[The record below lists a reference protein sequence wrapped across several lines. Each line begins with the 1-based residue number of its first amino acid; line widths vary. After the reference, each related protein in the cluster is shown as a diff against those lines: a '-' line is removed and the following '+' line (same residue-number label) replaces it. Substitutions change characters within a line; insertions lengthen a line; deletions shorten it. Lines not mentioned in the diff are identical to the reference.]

1 MRTDLPPGPKLPR
14 SVQAWMWTYRYRE
27 FIEWAHGRYGASF
40 TARIGGLPV
49 SVVTTDRDAI
59 RRLLTGDPLV
69 KRHAND
75 LLREALG
82 DRSLLLLEP
91 GEHLARRKLLTPPFH
106 GERVREYA
114 QLMEQLIE
122 RELDDWH
129 AGSSVKVMK
138 VAQRLTL
145 DVILSAVLGVAD
157 PGLRDRLRGVFDA
170 MLAIPA
176 TGIVFYFPA
185 LQRRHGL
192 NKLAE
197 VYWRRR
203 DQLDGMLDEQIA
215 ATRADPQLEER
226 TDILSMMVRA
236 RDEDR
241 AALTDT
247 DLRHELNTLI
257 SAGHETTATAIAW
270 GAELLAHNP
279 DVQARARAVRRE
291 GDQPYLDA
299 LVKEVLRIRAP
310 VAVAGARHMLE
321 PFELGGRT
329 IPRDTVI
336 IMDAWGVHLDPSVY
350 PEPDRFMPERF
361 LEPAPEYAFLPFG
374 GGAHRCLGA
383 ALAQLEIR
391 VVLGAMLDRFELR
404 PARPRLARVVR
415 RGIMMAPQGGGNVLL
430 APAPARRPAAVD
442 EPVPAPE
449 PV

>member
-1 MRTDLPPGPKLPR
+1 M
-14 SVQAWMWTYRYRE
+14 
-27 FIEWAHGRYGASF
+27 
-40 TARIGGLPV
+40 

-197 VYWRRR
+197 VYWRKR

-236 RDEDR
+236 RDEDG

-279 DVQARARAVRRE
+279 DVQVRARAARRE
-291 GDQPYLDA
+291 GDQPTST
-299 LVKEVLRIRAP
+299 RSSR
-310 VAVAGARHMLE
+310 
-321 PFELGGRT
+321 
-329 IPRDTVI
+329 
-336 IMDAWGVHLDPSVY
+336 
-350 PEPDRFMPERF
+350 
-361 LEPAPEYAFLPFG
+361 
-374 GGAHRCLGA
+374 RCSGS
-383 ALAQLEIR
+383 
-391 VVLGAMLDRFELR
+391 
-404 PARPRLARVVR
+404 VR
-415 RGIMMAPQGGGNVLL
+415 RSPSPGRATCSSRSSL
-430 APAPARRPAAVD
+430 AAARSPATP
-442 EPVPAPE
+442 
-449 PV
+449 